1 MRQIL
6 ADDEIEKLRTE
17 FKEISDKI
25 KVSYEFADVY
35 SESRDQAEGI
45 FFDTESLEGF
55 AFSYIKAMDIIKFIA
70 TKNRTVEFIQILE
83 LLRPL
88 RSVERLIDEYVQK
101 DKKFRVFMNEEL
113 RDAIEPYE
121 SLMLDIINWVAHS
134 IYSESNQSSEE
145 DEDEDDFAD
154 SDDEDV

>member
-1 MRQIL
+1 MKQIL
-6 ADDEIEKLRTE
+6 ADDEIEKIRAE
-17 FKEISDKI
+17 FKMISDKI

-55 AFSYIKAMDIIKFIA
+55 AFSYIKALDIIKFIA

-88 RSVERLIDEYVQK
+88 RSVNRLIDEYVRK

-121 SLMLDIINWVAHS
+121 SFMLDVINWVAHS
-134 IYSESNQSSEE
+134 IYSESNTPSEE
-145 DEDEDDFAD
+145 DEEDDFAD